1 MPKRIEVGDLVLK
14 TGNYYGLDM
23 DYGLVTEVLKDK
35 YTDTRYLQVHWL
47 YDKHT
52 ETVKEE
58 EVKLYKKTVKEYGKF
73 KDKEGPMSVEEWL
86 REISEVLQRA
96 TKDRG
101 R

>member
-58 EVKLYKKTVKEYGKF
+58 EVKPSPCPAAGACGARLGF
-73 KDKEGPMSVEEWL
+73 PSVHDE
-86 REISEVLQRA
+86 S
-96 TKDRG
+96 RG
-101 R
+101 LS